1 MLVYVASLTLARGAW
16 EMLIGWS
23 YLWGMYLF
31 IFAFSSFYSS
41 FYLPSISKVAY
52 QRLRIPTMHYR
63 TTRRSELNDVTVT
76 TYVIDQQSN
85 TADIKYIK
93 CIRTPHDLD
102 NA

>member
-31 IFAFSSFYSS
+31 FFSFSSFFSS
-41 FYLPSISKVAY
+41 FYLPSTSKVAY

-63 TTRRSELNDVTVT
+63 TNRHSKLNDVTVIT
-76 TYVIDQQSN
+76 DMIDQQSN

-93 CIRTPHDLD
+93 SHGKVLH
-102 NA
+102 